1 MPSNPSKA
9 SGVGLERSCG
19 DGAGGWMRSSAPAHG
34 IECMEAWFRGP
45 AYRPHRH
52 DSYAFCVTTSGVQ
65 AFGYRGASETS
76 VPGQVVVLHPDELH
90 DGSAATADGFGYRIV
105 YVDPALIFAAVQALR
120 GTGAL
125 PFARQPVLASPTL
138 SAAIHIAFAGVNEP
152 LARDSLVQQLAE
164 GLLAAAPGYS
174 HVPVHL
180 DLGALERVRQFLSA
194 EHARVVHSREL
205 EALSGLSRYELARQ
219 FRRRYGTSPYRFL
232 LMRRLDAAR
241 QRIAAGT
248 PLVEVAL
255 DAGFADQA
263 HLTRMFR
270 AAFGLTPARYA
281 ALRAD

>member
-1 MPSNPSKA
+1 
-9 SGVGLERSCG
+9 
-19 DGAGGWMRSSAPAHG
+19 MRSTAPTHG

-52 DSYAFCVTTSGVQ
+52 DSYAFCLTTSGVQ
-65 AFGYRGASETS
+65 AFGYRGASEIS

-90 DGSAATADGFGYRIV
+90 DGSAATADGFGYQIV
-105 YVDPALIFAAVQALR
+105 YVDPALIFAAVQALC
-120 GTGAL
+120 GAGAL
-125 PFARQPVLASPTL
+125 PFARQPVLASAALT
-138 SAAIHIAFAGVNEP
+138 AAIRSAFAGVNEP

-164 GLLAAAPGYS
+164 GLLTAAPGYAHAPS
-174 HVPVHL
+174 HL
-180 DLGALERVRQFLSA
+180 DLGALERVRHFLSA

-219 FRRRYGTSPYRFL
+219 FRHRYGTSPYRFL
-232 LMRRLDAAR
+232 ILRRLDAAR
-241 QRIAAGT
+241 QQIAAGT
-248 PLVEVAL
+248 PLAEVAL

-281 ALRAD
+281 ALRAN